1 MKKWALTSLLLL
13 AACGDRSKAT
23 QDALSGAAEGDD
35 RIACAV
41 DGAAEWERSCAIE
54 RVSGPDGTSLTLRHP
69 GGGFRRLLV
78 ATDGRGVVA
87 ADGAA
92 PAVVSLASDNRIQ
105 VAVAGDRYLLP
116 ATIKNRR

>member
-1 MKKWALTSLLLL
+1 MRKWPFIALLLL
-13 AACGDRSKAT
+13 ATCGNPNKAT

-41 DGAAEWERSCAIE
+41 DGAAQWERSCAIE
-54 RVSGPDGTSLTLRHP
+54 LVSGPDGTSLTLRHP
-69 GGGFRRLLV
+69 SGGFRRLLV
-78 ATDGRGVVA
+78 ATDGRGVIA
-87 ADGAA
+87 ADGAD
-92 PAVVSLASDNRIQ
+92 PAVVTLASDNRIQ